1 MAQPVKRCAGETGKT
16 DQRTQVPITGK
27 PKKQAGRELYNRTT
41 KNLSQMN
48 ADYLS
53 KK

>member
-1 MAQPVKRCAGETGKT
+1 MAQPANRLTGETGKT
-16 DQRTQVPITGK
+16 HQRTQGPITGK
-27 PKKQAGRELYNRTT
+27 PKKRAERELYNRIT
-41 KNLSQMN
+41 KNRSQMN